1 MILDAFT
8 DELLR
13 LRAGSALTKVARGPA
28 DNILARAAGWGAAG
42 GAGMYAGQKAL
53 AAAGAAEDPAFTGR
67 TLLGDMAKS
76 TAGALLVAGVVK
88 ALAKRAP

>member
-1 MILDAFT
+1 MNIASFT

-13 LRAGSALTKVARGPA
+13 VGAKTLTKIAEGPM

-67 TLLGDMAKS
+67 TLLGDTAKS
-76 TAGALLVAGVVK
+76 ALGALLAAGVIK
-88 ALAKRAP
+88 TLARRA